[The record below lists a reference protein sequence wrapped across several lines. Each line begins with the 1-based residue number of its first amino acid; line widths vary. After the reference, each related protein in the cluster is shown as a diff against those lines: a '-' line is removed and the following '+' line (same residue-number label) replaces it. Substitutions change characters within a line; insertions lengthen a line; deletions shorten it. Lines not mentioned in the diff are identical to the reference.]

1 MRPLFLANALGM
13 CSWAGDGREAPVCCM
28 DLGGIDDL
36 LEAWADGAFGEQVEL
51 GVRLVTSIAHH
62 LSPAHELSA
71 HELDSG
77 ARRGAA

>member
-1 MRPLFLANALGM
+1 
-13 CSWAGDGREAPVCCM
+13 M

-62 LSPAHELSA
+62 LSPAHELSE